1 MRKMS
6 ETQFAALAQILRL
19 RAGPAKE
26 AARLHFVVGL
36 KVSEAARKAGID
48 YRLAAYSVKRVRA
61 GLALAIA
68 ATQ

>member
-1 MRKMS
+1 MT

-19 RAGPAKE
+19 RAGPARE
-26 AARLHFVVGL
+26 AARLHFVNGL
-36 KVSEAARKAGID
+36 NVPEAARAGGID